1 MRSISLFFI
10 FGMIFPLC
18 SGWAQ
23 ESNVAA
29 ATASLQDVLST
40 LKQSVEKLSADNDQ
54 WGAQDHDLKEQ
65 VSRLQMRLG
74 SLEAQGDDLNQAA
87 ARLQDKN
94 PRRSQ
99 EILSLEE
106 ENSRLDDRIV
116 KAENGIKSIQSAPS
130 QATIRPQKEKLRLMK
145 MIDDSEQRQESL
157 YASILE
163 YQKNF
168 PLPAANALAR
178 QKLLKDQIKDLEA
191 QIAALPPDKTSASF
205 TLANQWDDTQLQQLE
220 MELKVLEKN
229 YLQLKD
235 LKETMTQK
243 AKSVQMSAGQHA
255 EGEKLKSSMDDL
267 NRQGI
272 GLKADLDT
280 LRAQMIEL
288 DKRKSRLEMMIQHSP

>member
-1 MRSISLFFI
+1 MRGISLFFI
-10 FGMIFPLC
+10 LGMIFPLGF
-18 SGWAQ
+18 GWAQ

-54 WGAQDHDLKEQ
+54 WGAQDNALKEQ
-65 VSRLQMRLG
+65 VSQLQVRLG
-74 SLEAQGDDLNQAA
+74 SLETQGDDLSQAA
-87 ARLQDKN
+87 ARLQVKN

-106 ENSRLDDRIV
+106 ENSRLDERIQ
-116 KAENGIKSIQSAPS
+116 KAENGIKSIQSTPS
-130 QATIRPQKEKLRLMK
+130 QAAIRPQKEKLRLMK
-145 MIDDSEQRQESL
+145 MIYDSQQRQEAL

-163 YQKNF
+163 YQKNM
-168 PLPAANALAR
+168 PLPAANALAG
-178 QKLLKDQIKDLEA
+178 QQLLKDQIKDLEA

-220 MELKVLEKN
+220 MELKALEKN

-235 LKETMTQK
+235 LKEKVTQK
-243 AKSVQMSAGQHA
+243 SKSIQMTTGQHA
-255 EGEKLKSSMDDL
+255 EGVKLQSSMDDL
-267 NRQGI
+267 NRQGL

-280 LRAQMIEL
+280 LRAQMVEL
-288 DKRKSRLEMMIQHSP
+288 DKRKSHLEMMIQHSP